1 MYSESMEPR
10 DLLAVTQIPDPAERA
25 LAIGVMLGQV
35 SDLQHQLRQ
44 ARQDAVLEMRAADMS
59 HADVAAA
66 LGVTRSRAQQIALGQ
81 THTRRKDPDAGQ
93 G

>member
-10 DLLAVTQIPDPAERA
+10 DLLAVTQIPDPTERA
-25 LAIGVMLGQV
+25 VAIGVMLGQV

-44 ARQDAVLEMRAADMS
+44 ARQDAVLQMRTDGMS

-66 LGVTRSRAQQIALGQ
+66 LGVTRSRAQQIAEGK
-81 THTRRKDPDAGQ
+81 TTTSARKD
-93 G
+93 